1 MRELREQALERL
13 GDRPLRA
20 EGDGD
25 LPVSGAVQEEFL
37 EILGQIFPWLV
48 ERCGS
53 VGHERFELRRV
64 VGLHE
69 LRGHFPWPD
78 RPLRDG
84 LLGVDDE
91 IGIEKTLRSD
101 SLAGRACAEVAV
113 EGKMLRREAR
123 HREARR
129 RVAEIGGEFLLGPT
143 ARAGFHARGHEL
155 AAAATQ
161 GGFHRVREAL
171 AEVGPRHQTVHHS
184 LDPMGF
190 VFLQP
195 NGFLL
200 AEIDDF
206 AIHPQADESLAAG
219 LFNHIA
225 KLAGLPRD
233 KRREDQEFRSFR
245 PAQDGVRDFLRR
257 LARHALAGLGVVGN
271 ADRRKKKP
279 QVVVNLGCRGDGGAR
294 VCRRSALL
302 DRDRWR
308 KSLDVVH
315 IGLLHL
321 VQKLPRI
328 GRKALD
334 IPPLPLG
341 KERVEGQGGFAGAAG
356 AGDHHQLVARNLDV
370 EVAEVVLP
378 GSLDS
383 DDGGFFGSHEK
394 VADPVRSGTAKTK
407 RKPPPPAN
415 VLWMAWA

>member
-20 EGDGD
+20 EGHGD

-48 ERCGS
+48 ERCGG

-69 LRGHFPWPD
+69 FRRHFPRPD
-78 RPLRDG
+78 RSLRDG

-91 IGIEKTLRSD
+91 IGIEKTLRAN

-113 EGKMLRREAR
+113 EGKMLGRQAR

-129 RVAEIGGEFLLGPT
+129 GVAEIGREFLFGPT
-143 ARAGFHARGHEL
+143 ARTRLHARGHEL

-200 AEIDDF
+200 AEIDDLT
-206 AIHPQADESLAAG
+206 IHPQADESLAAG

-233 KRREDQEFRSFR
+233 KRREDQEFRSLR
-245 PAQDGVRDFLRR
+245 PTQDGVRDFLGC

-271 ADRRKKKP
+271 ADRREEESE
-279 QVVVNLGCRGDGGAR
+279 VIVNLGCRGDGGAR

-302 DRDRWR
+302 DRDRR
-308 KSLDVVH
+308 
-315 IGLLHL
+315 
-321 VQKLPRI
+321 
-328 GRKALD
+328 
-334 IPPLPLG
+334 
-341 KERVEGQGGFAGAAG
+341 
-356 AGDHHQLVARNLDV
+356 
-370 EVAEVVLP
+370 
-378 GSLDS
+378 
-383 DDGGFFGSHEK
+383 
-394 VADPVRSGTAKTK
+394 
-407 RKPPPPAN
+407 
-415 VLWMAWA
+415 